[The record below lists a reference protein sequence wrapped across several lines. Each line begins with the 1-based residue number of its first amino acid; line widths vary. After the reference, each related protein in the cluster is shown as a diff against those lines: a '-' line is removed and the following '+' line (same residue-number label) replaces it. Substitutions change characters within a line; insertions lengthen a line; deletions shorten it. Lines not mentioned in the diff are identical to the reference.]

1 MLPQWKTHYLYHLTL
16 GMKNYRIKGLF
27 SKLFKNKCSQM
38 TFLNVPEKTLFC
50 AGLHISV
57 AVTFKY
63 RVVCQ
68 YTASLKWHGKNKI
81 FTKVHEYL
89 TSLKS
94 TIERNSGETF
104 KLLPKFIISKTLQR
118 CHRCIV
124 FIVNFISLL
133 TFDMYL
139 LFVTFHSSL
148 HVH

>member
-104 KLLPKFIISKTLQR
+104 KLLPKFIISKTRER

-124 FIVNFISLL
+124 CIVNFISLL

-139 LFVTFHSSL
+139 FFVTIYSSL